1 MEDQD
6 RSAPSVEARMYQLI
20 FGYMAVPA
28 IGVAAKLRIPD
39 LIADSAMTAEELAG
53 LTSADAPSLSRLLRF
68 LASLGIFIEDGAGRF
83 QHTPMSESL
92 RSDAPQSFSGLAIM
106 VSSQYMWR
114 PWGDLHHA
122 VLTGKPGFD
131 RVHGASVLE
140 YLAAHPD
147 ELAIRNAAMTSI
159 SSIELPQILAAYDFS
174 QFKCIAD
181 LGGGH
186 GALLYGILSKHPKV
200 RGILA
205 DLPHVV
211 AGATLLR
218 SKPMADRC
226 EIISVD
232 LFKRVPSGADGYLM
246 KYIVHGFDDAD
257 ALKIIRNCRQ
267 MMNLNAKLLLI
278 ERVLNPPNEPDPGK
292 FMDLQMLVVAP
303 GGRERTAADYQ
314 TLLHE
319 GGFALERVIPTT
331 GPLSIIE
338 SQPV

>member
-1 MEDQD
+1 
-6 RSAPSVEARMYQLI
+6 MYQLI

-39 LIADSAMTAEELAG
+39 LIAGSAMSAEELAG

-68 LASLGIFIEDGAGRF
+68 LSSLGIFIEDSAGRF
-83 QHTPMSESL
+83 RHTPLSESL
-92 RSDAPQSFSGLAIM
+92 RSDAPQSFSGRAIM
-106 VSSQYMWR
+106 VSSEYIWR

-131 RVHGASVLE
+131 RVHGVSVLE

-159 SSIELPQILAAYDFS
+159 SSVELPQILAAYDFS
-174 QFKCIAD
+174 QFKCIVD

-186 GALLYGILSKHPKV
+186 GALLYGILSKHPKM

-218 SKPMADRC
+218 SKPMAERC
-226 EIISVD
+226 EIIRCGSFPKSAIGRRWLPD
-232 LFKRVPSGADGYLM
+232 EIHCSLLQRRRRTQDHRKLSSDDESQRKTTADRAGSESAERTRSGKVYGP
-246 KYIVHGFDDAD
+246 AD
-257 ALKIIRNCRQ
+257 ARRCARRSRADRSGL
-267 MMNLNAKLLLI
+267 
-278 ERVLNPPNEPDPGK
+278 PNTP
-292 FMDLQMLVVAP
+292 
-303 GGRERTAADYQ
+303 
-314 TLLHE
+314 
-319 GGFALERVIPTT
+319 
-331 GPLSIIE
+331 S
-338 SQPV
+338 